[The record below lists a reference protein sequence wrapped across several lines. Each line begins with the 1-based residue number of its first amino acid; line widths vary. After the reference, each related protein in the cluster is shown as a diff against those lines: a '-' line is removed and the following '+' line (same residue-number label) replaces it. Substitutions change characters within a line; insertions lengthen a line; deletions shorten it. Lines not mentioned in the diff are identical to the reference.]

1 MLKLYLE
8 IFDPERKKVF
18 QKLKDFDKNLL
29 PLIKTNSL
37 SLSSIEDIAA
47 NKAFT
52 IGQRGAWRDYVD
64 LFTLLKN
71 RVFSLEK
78 IIQLA
83 KKKYHPEFSDRQFL
97 EQLCYFGDIA
107 NFKITYLKNQS
118 HETKEIQ
125 NFLLAE
131 VKKYKNKILT
141 IT

>member
-8 IFDPERKKVF
+8 IFDPETKSI
-18 QKLKDFDKNLL
+18 D
-29 PLIKTNSL
+29 L
-37 SLSSIEDIAA
+37 SAMADLAA
-47 NKAFT
+47 DKAFT

-64 LFTLLKN
+64 LFILLKR

-83 KKKYHPEFSDRQFL
+83 EKKYHPEFSARQFL

-107 NFKITYLKNQS
+107 NFKITYLKSQS

-125 NFLLAE
+125 NFLSAE